1 MTRNEAANILRND
14 DAYSF
19 RLVQQARRVNPEAAA
34 QIDAQVRSYTNC
46 SDAMNAIMDKIAS
59 GQMSA
64 KEGAAAMKA
73 IRN

>member
-34 QIDAQVRSYTNC
+34 QIDAQVRRHTNC
-46 SDAMNAIMDKIAS
+46 SDAMNAIMDKVAS

>member
-14 DAYSF
+14 DAYDF
-19 RLVQQARRVNPEAAA
+19 RTVRLARSVNPEAAA
-34 QIDAQVRSYTNC
+34 QIDAQVHSHTNC
-46 SDAMNAIMDKIAS
+46 SDAMSKIMDKVAS